1 MPEVDALAT
10 IRPDDWNLALFLHVL
25 GAMVVVGA
33 WSWRSST
40 SPPPGAAR
48 RRSRCGP
55 ASAPCSTPGS
65 PPTSSCAAA
74 PSGSTRR
81 RASTTLPT
89 DPAWIGIGYI
99 TADAGLLLLL
109 VATITTGIASR
120 RANAAEATTE
130 AAPRTTG
137 VRVSATLCALL
148 LVGYVIAIWA
158 MTAKPA

>member
-10 IRPDDWNLALFLHVL
+10 IRPDDWNLALFLHIL

-33 WSWRSST
+33 VVL
-40 SPPPGAAR
+40 ALIYF
-48 RRSRCGP
+48 
-55 ASAPCSTPGS
+55 
-65 PPTSSCAAA
+65 AAA
-74 PSGSTRR
+74 WRGEAPESLRAGFRTLLYAGIPGYIVMRGGSEWIYSKEGLD
-81 RASTTLPT
+81 ALPT
-89 DPAWIGIGYI
+89 DPDWIGIGYI

-120 RANAAEATTE
+120 RANAVEATTE